1 MTLDLSTMNT
11 SELVSR
17 FAKITLAQD
26 GALLAKDHRRYR
38 RLFEAMMDVTNELRL
53 RPGDQRRELARLFD
67 YPNMQVRVKAAI
79 HALAVLPEESRS
91 QLKTIAEAHWFPQTA
106 DAIGMLRALDSGEYK
121 PE

>member
-1 MTLDLSTMNT
+1 MTPDLSTIKT

-26 GALLAKDHRRYR
+26 DALLANDHRKYR
-38 RLFEAMMDVTNELRL
+38 RLFDAMMDVAAELRQ

-67 YPNMQVRVKAAI
+67 HPNMQVRVKAAI
-79 HALAVLPEESRS
+79 HALAVLPEESRN
-91 QLKTIAEAHWFPQTA
+91 QLQIIAEAHWFPQTA
-106 DAIGMLRALDSGEYK
+106 DAIGMLRALDSGEYQ